1 MDKKTAYAN
10 ELVKLIKVNTVTGI
24 GNENFAEFRSVLKE
38 VFPSLHEKCEMRI
51 LGENAL
57 LYKWTGKSNE
67 KPIVLMGH
75 QDVVP
80 CDDGDWKYPPFE
92 GVIEDGR
99 IWGRGTMDCKNTLY
113 ACMKAVDELISEGFV
128 PDYDVYI
135 ACSDNEETS
144 GNGAPSIV
152 NYLKNKGIRPYI
164 VLDEGG
170 AILPEP
176 FPGMTKP
183 YAMIGVLEKGY
194 ADIKFTARSK
204 GGHSSSP
211 PKNTPIAR
219 LSQFVTEVENSKI
232 FKKKMEPEV
241 EEMLGEMSKAMTGPL
256 KFLLGHLNVFKPIVT
271 WALPKVS
278 PYGNALLST
287 TMVFT
292 MSKASSAANVIPQEA
307 SVTAN
312 LRFIPHQGV
321 DESLQALKA
330 IADKYDI
337 ETEVLNARN
346 AMPPVSTKSD
356 GYKLLTDTV
365 KEVFPE
371 IGIAPY
377 VIMGGTDC
385 RHFQEISDC
394 AMRFTPMLL
403 HPDQMASMHASNE
416 SLDIDTL
423 YDGVQ
428 FMRKLIQANK

>member
-1 MDKKTAYAN
+1 MDKKTTYAN
-10 ELVKLIKVNTVTGI
+10 ELVKLIRVNTVTGI
-24 GNENFAEFRSVLKE
+24 GDENFAEFRNVLKE
-38 VFPSLHEKCEMRI
+38 VFPSLHEKCDLKI

-57 LYKWTGKSNE
+57 LYKWQGKSSD
-67 KPIVLMGH
+67 KPLVLMGH

-80 CDDGDWKYPPFE
+80 ADDGDWKYPPFE
-92 GVIEDGR
+92 GVIEKGR
-99 IWGRGTMDCKNTLY
+99 IWGRGALDCKNTLY
-113 ACMKAVDELISEGFV
+113 ACLKAVDELISEGFT

-152 NYLKNKGIRPYI
+152 KYLKDEGIRPFI

-170 AILPEP
+170 AILPEA

-183 YAMIGVLEKGY
+183 YAMVGVLEKGY

-219 LSQFVTEVENSKI
+219 LSAFVCEVENSKI
-232 FKKKMEPEV
+232 FKKQMEPEV
-241 EEMLGEMSKAMTGPL
+241 KEMLGEMSKSMSGPL
-256 KFLLGHLNVFKPIVT
+256 KFLLGNLGVFKPLVT

-292 MSKASSAANVIPQEA
+292 MSKASSAPNVIPQEA
-307 SVTAN
+307 SVIAN

-321 DESLQALKA
+321 DQSVAALKK
-330 IADKYDI
+330 IAEKYDI
-337 ETEVLNARN
+337 ETEVLTARD
-346 AMPPVSTKSD
+346 ALPPVSTKGE
-356 GYKLLTDTV
+356 GYKLLTDTL
-365 KEVFPE
+365 KQVFPD

-394 AMRFTPMLL
+394 ALRFTPMLL
-403 HPDQMASMHASNE
+403 HPDQMSSMHAANE

-428 FMRKLIQANK
+428 FMRELIKGNK